1 MSLLAAM
8 SRRVHIVGASGAG
21 TTTLGRALA
30 RGLDCPHL
38 DTDDYFWLPTRPPF
52 THQRPAPERHA
63 LLEADL
69 SRHAGWVLS
78 GSLCG
83 WGDVFIP
90 RFDLVVFVSLPHAI
104 RLARL
109 GEREQQRYD
118 AAAIAP
124 GGALHATHQ
133 VFMAWAAAYD
143 DGGRDVRSRLVHE
156 QWLAGLP
163 CPVLR
168 VTSMDAVDELVAQT
182 VRALSTM
189 NQVRDPGV

>member
-1 MSLLAAM
+1 M
-8 SRRVHIVGASGAG
+8 SRRVHILGASGSG
-21 TTTLGRALA
+21 TTTLARALA
-30 RGLDCPHL
+30 ARLDCPQF

-52 THQRPAPERHA
+52 THQRPRPERHA

-90 RFDLVVFVSLPHAI
+90 RFELVVFVSLPPAV

-109 GEREQQRYD
+109 REREQERYD
-118 AAAIAP
+118 AAEIAP
-124 GGALHATHQ
+124 GGALYAAHQ
-133 VFMAWAAAYD
+133 VFMTWAASYD
-143 DGGRDVRSRLVHE
+143 DGGLDIRSRRLHE

-168 VTSMDAVDELVAQT
+168 ASSLDPVDALVAQT
-182 VRALSTM
+182 LHALSTM

>member
-1 MSLLAAM
+1 
-8 SRRVHIVGASGAG
+8 VHIVGASGSG

-30 RGLDCPHL
+30 RCLDCPHL
-38 DTDDYFWLPTRPPF
+38 DIDDYFWLPTVPPF
-52 THQRPAPERHA
+52 THKRSAPERHA
-63 LLEADL
+63 RLEADL

-90 RFDLVVFVSLPHAI
+90 RFELVVFVSLPPAV

-109 GEREQQRYD
+109 LAREHERY
-118 AAAIAP
+118 AAADIAP
-124 GGALHATHQ
+124 GGALHAAHQ
-133 VFMAWAAAYD
+133 AFMAWAASYD
-143 DGGRDVRSRLVHE
+143 DGGLEIRSQRLHE

-163 CPVLR
+163 CPMLR
-168 VTSMDAVDELVAQT
+168 ASSLDPVDALVAQT
-182 VRALSTM
+182 LQALSTM